1 MNGMSEKEKIREE
14 LKEIAPQLPL
24 DAPATPYSVPDGYFK
39 QFSEKII
46 EATQK
51 SPDKKV
57 FFMPGGPWKQFAAA
71 AILAGVLLSAFYLYV
86 QTTNPDINANPKGW
100 VKKEINSV
108 SDEKLNSF
116 VNLTSNSDSLDENS
130 TDLASH
136 QQEIASLTNDISD
149 EEIHALLS
157 EINQT
162 TGNESSNE

>member
-1 MNGMSEKEKIREE
+1 MKEKEKIREE
-14 LKEIAPQLPL
+14 LREIAPGLPKEAL
-24 DAPATPYSVPDGYFK
+24 PTPFSVPAGYFE
-39 QFSEKII
+39 QFPAAVIAEV
-46 EATQK
+46 QK
-51 SPDKKV
+51 SNAKRV
-57 FFMPGGPWKQFAAA
+57 ISFTRRPWKQLAAA
-71 AILAGVLLSAFYLYV
+71 AILTGVLLSSLYLYL
-86 QTTNPDINANPKGW
+86 QNTPDINANPEGW

-162 TGNESSNE
+162 TDNDSSNE